1 MTNRNIIL
9 ILFIVIVTGC
19 KDNSVNPLSPQ
30 NQIFPLA
37 VGNQWVM
44 ETYYDAI
51 AQVGSLDTGAVIAS
65 TLSNGNTMYRFFG
78 NDHFFFESEGSAEF
92 LYYKGNDLWQSREGK
107 DNLLVSANCAVG
119 DSTFRADSQRVAKIM
134 SLNDI
139 VTVPAGKFNCIKIAY
154 DYGPYLIRYYWLAKG
169 IGVIKIEYA
178 PIYLQLNPVS
188 WQLVS
193 YKIN

>member
-1 MTNRNIIL
+1 MFL
-9 ILFIVIVTGC
+9 LLVFIAGC
-19 KDNSVNPLSPQ
+19 KDNSVDSTLSSS
-30 NQIFPLA
+30 NKIFPMDI
-37 VGNQWVM
+37 GNQWVM
-44 ETYYDAI
+44 KMFYDTITTNGAGTI
-51 AQVGSLDTGAVIAS
+51 DTGTVVAMAPH
-65 TLSNGNTMYRFFG
+65 NGNTMYCFYG
-78 NDHFFFESEGSAEF
+78 NDHFFFESSGTSEF
-92 LYYKGNDLWQSREGK
+92 LFYKGNDLWQSREGK

-119 DSTFRADSQRVAKIM
+119 DSTFRADNQRVAKIM

-154 DYGPYLIRYYWLAKG
+154 DYGPYLIRYYWLANG
-169 IGVIKIEYA
+169 VGVIKIEYA